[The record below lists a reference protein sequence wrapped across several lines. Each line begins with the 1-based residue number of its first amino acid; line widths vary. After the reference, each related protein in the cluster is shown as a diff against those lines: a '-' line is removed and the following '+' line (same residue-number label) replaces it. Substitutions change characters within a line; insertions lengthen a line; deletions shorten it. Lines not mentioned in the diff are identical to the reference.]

1 MVRFTPLYLSVSLA
15 GLPLVTACAPV
26 QQLQNV
32 AAAGGALAN
41 SMTGTGEQV
50 APTAGELRQL
60 QTRDFR
66 TTKAAAFASVM
77 TVLLDSGYRVL
88 SADLESGL
96 VTATASTTGRLR
108 LDPTGLSRS
117 SQTPLASVYV
127 EEREGGEARVRIVF
141 SVGSSAAGHLASSG
155 EKAILD
161 RGIYDTFFFRLQE
174 EVEQRPMSRQT
185 PQRDLADQAVKTDPA
200 TPSGAPTSTGGDEI
214 TLETLDT
221 PTAAEGEEQS
231 PQE

>member
-1 MVRFTPLYLSVSLA
+1 MIQVRCRLFCLLAATASIPLTT
-15 GLPLVTACAPV
+15 GCAPV

-41 SMTGTGEQV
+41 SMTGTGEQL
-50 APTAGELRQL
+50 ALTAGELRQL
-60 QTRDFR
+60 QTRDFG

-77 TVLLDSGYRVL
+77 TVLLDSGYRVI

-96 VTATASTTGRLR
+96 VTATASTTGRIR
-108 LDPTGLSRS
+108 LDPTGLSRT

-127 EEREGGEARVRIVF
+127 EEREAGTARVRIVF
-141 SVGSSAAGHLASSG
+141 SVGSSATGQLASSG

-174 EVEQRPMSRQT
+174 EVEQRPIARQPST
-185 PQRDLADQAVKTDPA
+185 GPDDQTDPA
-200 TPSGAPTSTGGDEI
+200 APSEATSSPSGDGPARGNADPGD
-214 TLETLDT
+214 
-221 PTAAEGEEQS
+221 AAEGEEQT
-231 PQE
+231 PQG